1 MRFANLHY
9 TRGVSNPADAPKGQL
24 PYITHG
30 DDVVADSTFII
41 KYLEAT
47 YGRPPPYSS
56 LRPLNRHQQAI
67 AAACMA
73 ITSDRLTQGLMYYRF
88 VPEEGLARHSQRD
101 VNLLLN
107 DDLMALS
114 SCWETSGIWWEMHL
128 VKQMQHC
135 LGCLIK

>member
-1 MRFANLHY
+1 MIVNYML
-9 TRGVSNPADAPKGQL
+9 QL

-88 VPEEGLARHSQRD
+88 VPEEVRTGLLQLATGLATCTSLHINSHSCRFAQP
-101 VNLLLN
+101 
-107 DDLMALS
+107 
-114 SCWETSGIWWEMHL
+114 I
-128 VKQMQHC
+128 
-135 LGCLIK
+135 